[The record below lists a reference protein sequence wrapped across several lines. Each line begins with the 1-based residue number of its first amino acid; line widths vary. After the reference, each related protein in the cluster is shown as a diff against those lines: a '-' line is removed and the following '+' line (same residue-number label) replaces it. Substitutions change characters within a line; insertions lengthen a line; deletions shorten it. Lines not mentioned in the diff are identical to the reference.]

1 MIIRRKNDKWDEPGA
16 GSHYKTI
23 AARAHVCVCESHHIR
38 VRNNNYTTSYG

>member
-23 AARAHVCVCESHHIR
+23 AARAHVCVPPHSCEEQ
-38 VRNNNYTTSYG
+38 